1 MRILA
6 LRDQAITELSQWS
19 PEGAR
24 ILEDLAML
32 HLPLADPELRARIP
46 MKAFSPE
53 AKDTLQG
60 GPAGLPSTTLPPD
73 TLSQVG

>member
-6 LRDQAITELSQWS
+6 LRDQAITELSQRS

-46 MKAFSPE
+46 MTTFSPE
-53 AKDTLQG
+53 KKDTLQASS
-60 GPAGLPSTTLPPD
+60 GPPNTTLPPD
-73 TLSQVG
+73 TLSESGD